1 MFHRIVVPLDGSEL
15 AEQALEHAKELA
27 RLASVPVHLLRV
39 VDLGRLAG
47 RGSVVWGL
55 TPWALQTA
63 LDDEQRGAKEYLD
76 RMSLLLRNQGVETS
90 TEVRHGNSP
99 DEILDVA
106 GDGDLVVMSTHG
118 RSGVPRWYFGSVAEA
133 VARHAAGPVMLI
145 HSLPVGADVVLQ
157 ASEAAPVWEEA
168 AAPA

>member
-15 AEQALEHAKELA
+15 AERALEQAKELA
-27 RLASVPVHLLRV
+27 RLANVPVHLLRV

-55 TPWALQTA
+55 TPWALQRA
-63 LDDEQRGAKEYLD
+63 LEEEQRGANEYLD
-76 RMSLLLRNQGVETS
+76 RMSLLLKNQGVETT

-99 DEILDVA
+99 DEIVDVA

-133 VARHAAGPVMLI
+133 VARHAPGPVMLI
-145 HSLPVGADVVLQ
+145 HSHPVGTDNLLQPADSVLLL
-157 ASEAAPVWEEA
+157 EEM